1 MNKQESTWDIE
12 APAENA
18 LLGGVAPAPAL
29 GSVELV
35 GKAWV
40 ANERNTKASAIPEG
54 VSDSEKR
61 MITED
66 RIIEMAWEDRTP
78 FDAIKAQFGY
88 SEAQVIALMRKQLK
102 RSSFNLW
109 RKRVNSGVSIKHQKL
124 RNEAVQRFHCSRQK
138 SISNNKISKR

>member
-1 MNKQESTWDIE
+1 MNEQALIRGTE
-12 APAENA
+12 APTSA
-18 LLGGVAPAPAL
+18 V
-29 GSVELV
+29 GSVELM
-35 GKAWV
+35 GKVWV
-40 ANERNTKASAIPEG
+40 ANERSSKAGAIPDAVTDREQQ
-54 VSDSEKR
+54 
-61 MITED
+61 IILED

-78 FDAIKAQFGY
+78 FEAIKAQFGY

-124 RNEAVQRFHCSRQK
+124 RSEAVQRFHCSRQK